1 MNGEAFFSRWK
12 NLSMPA
18 QVDFS
23 NILQRFLLIAFQ
35 ESQKI
40 FKAEFPMENVEATKT
55 KLIGY
60 GFQLLEG
67 RSAFFDS
74 HEIISLFAGID
85 PNPDNFV
92 CAGIIHT
99 RSVQIGV
106 LLRLEPNKQ
115 AEVGFFFHPSKD
127 PLNFV
132 KLYRCIG

>member
-1 MNGEAFFSRWK
+1 
-12 NLSMPA
+12 
-18 QVDFS
+18 
-23 NILQRFLLIAFQ
+23 
-35 ESQKI
+35 
-40 FKAEFPMENVEATKT
+40 MENVEATKT

-67 RSAFFDS
+67 RSTQFDT
-74 HEIISLFAGID
+74 HEIISLFTGID

-115 AEVGFFFHPSKD
+115 AEVGFFFYSSKD